1 MAFFDGFTTYL
12 YNMTTNDHYQAEL
25 IRHLLAIDS
34 PEAMDAALA
43 DLLTPAEYQEISK
56 RLQIFKLLREGVP
69 HRKIAETLGVGIAT
83 VSRGS
88 RALSTLHAS
97 TPLPSSQASSRN
109 DAP

>member
-1 MAFFDGFTTYL
+1 MPS
-12 YNMTTNDHYQAEL
+12 NEHYQAEL

-34 PEAMDAALA
+34 PEAMDEALA
-43 DLLTPAEYQEISK
+43 SLLTPAEYQEISK

-88 RALSTLHAS
+88 RALTTLPTST
-97 TPLPSSQASSRN
+97 TPLSAQPSSRN
-109 DAP
+109 DAS